1 MSLGLNHATYGPD
14 IKLQYANP
22 LASHNPKNFG
32 SNQGIIRG
40 FTGPINSQQAASS
53 SAPRVTPKIVCG
65 PMNQRGGT
73 QTRLV
78 HGSSAYGMALNPGT
92 YEQQVPYSS
101 MYAPIVPRGVDN
113 TQRTSGM
120 GAGRTLL
127 PGNLNNYEKPK
138 LRGGGNNRM
147 TLPIP
152 SGSKYFTTK
161 IENGMDY
168 SIYAGSGYP
177 PVKGNLSHG
186 DCSRKVLIGGKGC
199 KSKKHRIHRKG
210 KNGGSSGINFNN
222 QIQGANQ
229 YGGFIIDPPI
239 AKCNSQL
246 DNAIWLNNH
255 NMRRK
260 NGGLGPKKT
269 VTLKEASGRTAYSKF
284 FRFANQQNGGQGR
297 MSTIRSFRGS
307 RGSRRDSQKYG
318 GKNKSKKSRKQ
329 KRSRK
334 NQKGG
339 VLGGLS
345 GNPLW
350 KNEYQLSYPPN
361 EINPWPPVRNIR
373 PF

>member
-1 MSLGLNHATYGPD
+1 MSLGLNRATYGPD

-22 LASHNPKNFG
+22 LAAHNPKNFG
-32 SNQGIIRG
+32 SNQGIVRG
-40 FTGPINSQQAASS
+40 FTGPINSQQAARS
-53 SAPRVTPKIVCG
+53 SAPGVTPKIVCG
-65 PMNQRGGT
+65 PMNQTGGT

-78 HGSSAYGMALNPGT
+78 HGSSAYGIALNPGT

-101 MYAPIVPRGVDN
+101 MYAPIVPRGADN
-113 TQRTSGM
+113 TQRTSGI

-152 SGSKYFTTK
+152 TGSKYFTTK
-161 IENGMDY
+161 IENDMDY

-186 DCSRKVLIGGKGC
+186 DCSRKVLIGGKRY
-199 KSKKHRIHRKG
+199 KSRKDRKG
-210 KNGGSSGINFNN
+210 KKSGDSTINLN
-222 QIQGANQ
+222 NQ

-246 DNAIWLNNH
+246 DNALWLNNH
-255 NMRRK
+255 NMKRK
-260 NGGLGPKKT
+260 QGGIGPKKT
-269 VTLKEASGRTAYSKF
+269 VTLKQASGPTAYAKF
-284 FRFANQQNGGQGR
+284 FRFANQQVAGKRN
-297 MSTIRSFRGS
+297 
-307 RGSRRDSQKYG
+307 
-318 GKNKSKKSRKQ
+318 KNKSKKSKKQRKSKKSRRQ
-329 KRSRK
+329 RKSRK
-334 NQKGG
+334 NQK
-339 VLGGLS
+339 GGLS

>member
-14 IKLQYANP
+14 IKLQYANT

-32 SNQGIIRG
+32 SNQGIVRG

-53 SAPRVTPKIVCG
+53 SASGVTPKIVCG

-78 HGSSAYGMALNPGT
+78 HGSSAYGMALNSGT

-101 MYAPIVPRGVDN
+101 MYAPIVPRGADN
-113 TQRTSGM
+113 TQRISGM
-120 GAGRTLL
+120 GAGRILL
-127 PGNLNNYEKPK
+127 PGHLNNYEKPK

-199 KSKKHRIHRKG
+199 KSKKHRKHRKG
-210 KNGGSSGINFNN
+210 KK
-222 QIQGANQ
+222 
-229 YGGFIIDPPI
+229 GGFIIDPPI

-284 FRFANQQNGGQGR
+284 FRFANQQNGGKRKQ
-297 MSTIRSFRGS
+297 
-307 RGSRRDSQKYG
+307 
-318 GKNKSKKSRKQ
+318 NKSKKYKKSRKQRKSRKSRRQ

>member
-22 LASHNPKNFG
+22 LAAHNPKNFG
-32 SNQGIIRG
+32 SNQGIVRG

-53 SAPRVTPKIVCG
+53 SAPGVTPKIVCG
-65 PMNQRGGT
+65 QMNQGGGT

-101 MYAPIVPRGVDN
+101 MYAPIVSRGADN
-113 TQRTSGM
+113 TQRISGM

-186 DCSRKVLIGGKGC
+186 DCSRKVLIGGMGC
-199 KSKKHRIHRKG
+199 KSRKHRKHRKG
-210 KNGGSSGINFNN
+210 KKGGDSTINFSDK
-222 QIQGANQ
+222 IQGTDQ

-246 DNAIWLNNH
+246 DNALWLNNH
-255 NMRRK
+255 NMKRK
-260 NGGLGPKKT
+260 QGGIGPKKT
-269 VTLKEASGRTAYSKF
+269 VTLKQASGRTANAKF
-284 FRFANQQNGGQGR
+284 FRFANQQVAGKRN
-297 MSTIRSFRGS
+297 
-307 RGSRRDSQKYG
+307 
-318 GKNKSKKSRKQ
+318 KNKSKKYKKSRKQRKSKKSRRQ

-339 VLGGLS
+339 VFGGLS

>member
-22 LASHNPKNFG
+22 LAAHNPKNFG
-32 SNQGIIRG
+32 SKQGIVRG
-40 FTGPINSQQAASS
+40 FTGPINSQQAARS
-53 SAPRVTPKIVCG
+53 SAPEVTPKIVCG

-73 QTRLV
+73 QSRLV

-101 MYAPIVPRGVDN
+101 MYAPIVPRGADN

-152 SGSKYFTTK
+152 TGSKYFTTK

-186 DCSRKVLIGGKGC
+186 DCSRKVLIGGMGC
-199 KSKKHRIHRKG
+199 KSKKHKKSKKG
-210 KNGGSSGINFNN
+210 KKGGSSAINFSDK
-222 QIQGANQ
+222 IQGANQ

-246 DNAIWLNNH
+246 DNALWLNNH
-255 NMRRK
+255 NIKRK
-260 NGGLGPKKT
+260 QGGIGPKKT
-269 VTLKEASGRTAYSKF
+269 VTLKQALGPTAYAKF
-284 FRFANQQNGGQGR
+284 FRFANQQVAGKRNKNI
-297 MSTIRSFRGS
+297 SKKYKKS
-307 RGSRRDSQKYG
+307 RKQR
-318 GKNKSKKSRKQ
+318 KSKKSRRQ

-339 VLGGLS
+339 VLGGIS

-350 KNEYQLSYPPN
+350 RNEYQLSYPPN

>member
-1 MSLGLNHATYGPD
+1 MSLGLNHTTYGPD

-22 LASHNPKNFG
+22 VAAHNPKNFG
-32 SNQGIIRG
+32 SNQGIVRG

-53 SAPRVTPKIVCG
+53 SAPGVRPKIVCG
-65 PMNQRGGT
+65 QMNQRGGT

-78 HGSSAYGMALNPGT
+78 HGSSAYGIALNPGT

-101 MYAPIVPRGVDN
+101 MYAPIVSRGMDN
-113 TQRTSGM
+113 TQRISGM

-138 LRGGGNNRM
+138 LRGGDKNRM

-168 SIYAGSGYP
+168 SLYAGSGYP

-186 DCSRKVLIGGKGC
+186 DCSRKVLIGGKGS
-199 KSKKHRIHRKG
+199 KSRKHRKSRKG
-210 KNGGSSGINFNN
+210 KK
-222 QIQGANQ
+222 
-229 YGGFIIDPPI
+229 GGFIIDPPI

-246 DNAIWLNNH
+246 DNALWLNNH

-260 NGGLGPKKT
+260 QGGIGPKKT
-269 VTLKEASGRTAYSKF
+269 VTLKQASGPTAYAKF
-284 FRFANQQNGGQGR
+284 FRFANEQVAGKRN
-297 MSTIRSFRGS
+297 
-307 RGSRRDSQKYG
+307 
-318 GKNKSKKSRKQ
+318 KNKSKKYKKSRKQ
-329 KRSRK
+329 RKSKKSRRQKKSRK

>member
-14 IKLQYANP
+14 NKLQYANP
-22 LASHNPKNFG
+22 LAAHNPKNFG
-32 SNQGIIRG
+32 SNQGIVRG

-53 SAPRVTPKIVCG
+53 SAPGVRPKIVRG
-65 PMNQRGGT
+65 AMKQRGGT
-73 QTRLV
+73 QSRLV
-78 HGSSAYGMALNPGT
+78 HGSSAYGMALNPET
-92 YEQQVPYSS
+92 YEQQIPYSS

-199 KSKKHRIHRKG
+199 KSKKYRKG
-210 KNGGSSGINFNN
+210 KK
-222 QIQGANQ
+222 
-229 YGGFIIDPPI
+229 GGFIIDPPI

-246 DNAIWLNNH
+246 DNALWLNNH

-269 VTLKEASGRTAYSKF
+269 VTLKQASAPTAYAKF
-284 FRFANQQNGGQGR
+284 FRFANQQVAGKKNKNK
-297 MSTIRSFRGS
+297 SK
-307 RGSRRDSQKYG
+307 KY
-318 GKNKSKKSRKQ
+318 KKSKKSRKQ
-329 KRSRK
+329 RKSKKSRRQKKSRK

>member
-32 SNQGIIRG
+32 SNQGIVRG

-53 SAPRVTPKIVCG
+53 SASGVTPKIVCG
-65 PMNQRGGT
+65 PINQRGGT

-101 MYAPIVPRGVDN
+101 MYAPIVPRGADN
-113 TQRTSGM
+113 IQRTSGM
-120 GAGRTLL
+120 GAGRILL
-127 PGNLNNYEKPK
+127 PGHLNNYEKQK
-138 LRGGGNNRM
+138 LKGGGNNRM

-186 DCSRKVLIGGKGC
+186 DCSRKVLTGGKGC
-199 KSKKHRIHRKG
+199 KSKKHRKHRKG
-210 KNGGSSGINFNN
+210 KNGGSSVINFSN

-284 FRFANQQNGGQGR
+284 FRFANQQNGGKRKQ
-297 MSTIRSFRGS
+297 
-307 RGSRRDSQKYG
+307 
-318 GKNKSKKSRKQ
+318 NKSKKYKKSRKQRKSRKSRRQ

>member
-22 LASHNPKNFG
+22 VAAHNPKNFG
-32 SNQGIIRG
+32 SNQGIVRG

-53 SAPRVTPKIVCG
+53 SSPGVRPKIVCG

-92 YEQQVPYSS
+92 YEQQIPYSS

-127 PGNLNNYEKPK
+127 PGHLNNYEKPK
-138 LRGGGNNRM
+138 LKGGGNNRM

-186 DCSRKVLIGGKGC
+186 DCSRKVLFGGKGC
-199 KSKKHRIHRKG
+199 KSRKHRKG
-210 KNGGSSGINFNN
+210 KK
-222 QIQGANQ
+222 
-229 YGGFIIDPPI
+229 GGFIIDPPI

-246 DNAIWLNNH
+246 DNALWLNNH

-269 VTLKEASGRTAYSKF
+269 VTLKQASGPTTYAKF
-284 FRFANQQNGGQGR
+284 FRFANQQNGGKRKTRKQR
-297 MSTIRSFRGS
+297 KS
-307 RGSRRDSQKYG
+307 RKQ
-318 GKNKSKKSRKQ
+318 KKSRKQ
-329 KRSRK
+329 RKSKKSRK

-350 KNEYQLSYPPN
+350 KNEYQISYPPN
-361 EINPWPPVRNIR
+361 EINPWPLVRNIR

>member
-1 MSLGLNHATYGPD
+1 MPLGLNRATYGPD

-22 LASHNPKNFG
+22 LAAHNPKNFG
-32 SNQGIIRG
+32 SNQGIVRG
-40 FTGPINSQQAASS
+40 FTGPINSQQAARS
-53 SAPRVTPKIVCG
+53 SAPGVIPKIVCG
-65 PMNQRGGT
+65 PLNQRGG
-73 QTRLV
+73 RI
-78 HGSSAYGMALNPGT
+78 SFGMALNPET

-101 MYAPIVPRGVDN
+101 MYAPIVSRGADN
-113 TQRTSGM
+113 TQRISGM

-138 LRGGGNNRM
+138 LRGGDKNRM
-147 TLPIP
+147 ALPIP

-177 PVKGNLSHG
+177 PIKGNLSQG

-199 KSKKHRIHRKG
+199 KSRKHRKG
-210 KNGGSSGINFNN
+210 KKGGDSTINFSDK
-222 QIQGANQ
+222 IQGANQ

-246 DNAIWLNNH
+246 DNALWLNNH
-255 NMRRK
+255 NMKRK
-260 NGGLGPKKT
+260 QGGIGPKKT
-269 VTLKEASGRTAYSKF
+269 VTLKQASGRTANAKF
-284 FRFANQQNGGQGR
+284 FRFANQQVAGKR
-297 MSTIRSFRGS
+297 
-307 RGSRRDSQKYG
+307 K
-318 GKNKSKKSRKQ
+318 KNKSKKYKKSRKQRKSKKSRRQ